1 MLAFQSD
8 LKNHIESINSARS
21 EIKEI
26 PEKITD
32 ISKNLENL
40 ETSQSEF
47 SHVFETGFEELLGSV
62 RSLNEKLDGVFSDLT
77 EMESRQRLG
86 ETLKK
91 DENCF
96 SNLFIIISFFSSF
109 ERKYEVE
116 VLVDAQ
122 IGIDQARKN
131 ILAGITT
138 PPPTA
143 PVRHGVQI
151 LKTFF
156 RLGLTK
162 TKQNWQNWK

>member
-1 MLAFQSD
+1 MKKYLFKYYKYFEKNTAEILEKLEPFLAFQSD

-96 SNLFIIISFFSSF
+96 SNFFIIICFFF
-109 ERKYEVE
+109 
-116 VLVDAQ
+116 
-122 IGIDQARKN
+122 
-131 ILAGITT
+131 IL
-138 PPPTA
+138 
-143 PVRHGVQI
+143 
-151 LKTFF
+151 
-156 RLGLTK
+156 
-162 TKQNWQNWK
+162 

>member
-1 MLAFQSD
+1 MCPVE
-8 LKNHIESINSARS
+8 NHIESINSARS

-26 PEKITD
+26 PEKVTD
-32 ISKNLENL
+32 ISKNLENF
-40 ETSQSEF
+40 ETSRSEF
-47 SHVFETGFEELLGSV
+47 SYDFETGFEELLGSV

-96 SNLFIIISFFSSF
+96 SFFYYYFFSSF

-143 PVRHGVQI
+143 PARHDAQI
-151 LKTFF
+151 LENLF
-156 RLGLTK
+156 
-162 TKQNWQNWK
+162 

>member
-1 MLAFQSD
+1 M
-8 LKNHIESINSARS
+8 KNHIESINSARS

-86 ETLKK
+86 E
-91 DENCF
+91 
-96 SNLFIIISFFSSF
+96 SFTV
-109 ERKYEVE
+109 K
-116 VLVDAQ
+116 L
-122 IGIDQARKN
+122 
-131 ILAGITT
+131 
-138 PPPTA
+138 
-143 PVRHGVQI
+143 
-151 LKTFF
+151 
-156 RLGLTK
+156 
-162 TKQNWQNWK
+162 

>member
-8 LKNHIESINSARS
+8 LKTHIESINSARS

-26 PEKITD
+26 PEKVTD

-47 SHVFETGFEELLGSV
+47 SHDFETGFEELLGSV

-91 DENCF
+91 KENCF
-96 SNLFIIISFFSSF
+96 SFLLLLFVFFH
-109 ERKYEVE
+109 
-116 VLVDAQ
+116 
-122 IGIDQARKN
+122 
-131 ILAGITT
+131 
-138 PPPTA
+138 P
-143 PVRHGVQI
+143 
-151 LKTFF
+151 LKENMKSKF
-156 RLGLTK
+156 
-162 TKQNWQNWK
+162 W